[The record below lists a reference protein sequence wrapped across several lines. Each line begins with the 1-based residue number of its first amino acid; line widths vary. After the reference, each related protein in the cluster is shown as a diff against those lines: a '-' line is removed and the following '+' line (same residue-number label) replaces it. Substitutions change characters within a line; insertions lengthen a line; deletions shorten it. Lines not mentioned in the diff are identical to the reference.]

1 MSKFT
6 LGMGATLRLAG
17 SRKYSEG
24 NRVSKA
30 SKKTQQRD
38 RKGRR
43 MGRAERKAEM
53 KGEQKPL
60 ARANKFRA
68 VN

>member
-1 MSKFT
+1 
-6 LGMGATLRLAG
+6 MGATLRLVG

-24 NRVSKA
+24 NTVSKA
-30 SKKTQQRD
+30 SKKIQQRD

-43 MGRAERKAEM
+43 MGKVERKAEM

>member
-1 MSKFT
+1 
-6 LGMGATLRLAG
+6 MGAALGLAG
-17 SRKYSEG
+17 RGKYSVEAKG
-24 NRVSKA
+24 AKSKQDN
-30 SKKTQQRD
+30 SGKG

-43 MGRAERKAEM
+43 MGRAESKAEM
-53 KGEQKPL
+53 KCKQKPP

>member
-1 MSKFT
+1 MVLWGEENIQKKQ
-6 LGMGATLRLAG
+6 R
-17 SRKYSEG
+17 EQ
-24 NRVSKA
+24 KA
-30 SKKTQQRD
+30 CKKTQWKG

-43 MGRAERKAEM
+43 TGRVESKTEM
-53 KGEQKPL
+53 KCKQKPL